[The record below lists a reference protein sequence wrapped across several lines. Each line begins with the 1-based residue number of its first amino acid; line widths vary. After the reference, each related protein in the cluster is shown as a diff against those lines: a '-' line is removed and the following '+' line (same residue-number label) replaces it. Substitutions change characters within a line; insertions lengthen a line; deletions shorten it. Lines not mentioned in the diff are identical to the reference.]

1 MALVQTSSIRVVLAG
16 RAEFVDGLADA
27 LTDPPIRL
35 VAVCTNRVEALA
47 AIRGSSPDVC
57 VVDRDLD
64 GGGLIVAVAVASPRP
79 APKVLIVGDTDT
91 PAEQR
96 AARLAG
102 AVAYLSS
109 SVNPASFIS
118 AVIKAAGK
126 PSS

>member
-1 MALVQTSSIRVVLAG
+1 MALAQTSSIRVVLAG
-16 RAEFVDGLADA
+16 RAELVDGLADA
-27 LTDPPIRL
+27 LTEPPIRV
-35 VAVCTNRVEALA
+35 VAVCTTRVEALA

-79 APKVLIVGDTDT
+79 APKVLIVGDTDA

-102 AVAYLSS
+102 AAAYLSTS
-109 SVNPASFIS
+109 TDAASFVA
-118 AVIKAAGK
+118 AVIEAARRK
-126 PSS
+126 SS